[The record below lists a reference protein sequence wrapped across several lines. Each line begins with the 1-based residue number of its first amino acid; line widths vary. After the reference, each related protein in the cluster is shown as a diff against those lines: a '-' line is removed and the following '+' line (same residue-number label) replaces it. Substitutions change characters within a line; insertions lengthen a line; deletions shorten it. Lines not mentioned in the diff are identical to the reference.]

1 MSTTQAKSSSA
12 KKKRRR
18 KKSPPLP
25 VMKVTRYDRVSS
37 FMIAL
42 VLGMVIVVS
51 VIIAHWLD
59 IRKPE
64 ALELIPIELIDMGGG
79 DPDGQPDETL
89 LVESP
94 EDINPNASPVDEAIE
109 EEELTETLENVVEL
123 ADRATK
129 QVEQVQASTDA
140 SGTPGSAVGTGGRP
154 LGEGPGQGGGVSPW
168 VRWVIR
174 FNESSPTVYAKQLE
188 HFGIELAVY
197 YPGQNK
203 LTYLSGK
210 TVNGFQDE
218 RIYFRWA
225 GGSRE
230 RIDRQLFQQK
240 GINTSGGQIYHFYP
254 NKTVQLLATI
264 ERDFR
269 NRSAKEIRRT
279 YFSVVKQGSG
289 YTFVVTRQTYL

>member
-1 MSTTQAKSSSA
+1 MATAPSQQRSSKS
-12 KKKRRR
+12 KKNR
-18 KKSPPLP
+18 KKAAPLP

-42 VLGMVIVVS
+42 VLGMILVVS
-51 VIIAHWLD
+51 VIIAYYLE
-59 IRKPE
+59 IRKSDTI
-64 ALELIPIELIDMGGG
+64 ELIPIEMIDMGGG

-89 LVESP
+89 HVESP

-129 QVEQVQASTDA
+129 QVERVTANTDA
-140 SGTPGSAVGTGGRP
+140 SGTPGSAVGTGARP
-154 LGEGPGQGGGVSPW
+154 LGEGPGSGGGVSPW

-174 FNESSPTVYAKQLE
+174 FNESSTTEYAKQLN

-197 YPGQNK
+197 NPASNK

-210 TVNGFQDE
+210 TTNGFKDE
-218 RIYFRWA
+218 RIYFQWA
-225 GGSRE
+225 GGARE

-240 GINTSGGQIYHFYP
+240 GINTSGGKIYHFYP
-254 NKTVQLLATI
+254 NKTVQLLATV
-264 ERDFR
+264 ERDYR
-269 NRSAKEIRRT
+269 NRNAKEIRRT
-279 YFSVVKQGSG
+279 YYSVVKQGSG
-289 YTFVVTRQTYL
+289 YTFLVTKQTYL